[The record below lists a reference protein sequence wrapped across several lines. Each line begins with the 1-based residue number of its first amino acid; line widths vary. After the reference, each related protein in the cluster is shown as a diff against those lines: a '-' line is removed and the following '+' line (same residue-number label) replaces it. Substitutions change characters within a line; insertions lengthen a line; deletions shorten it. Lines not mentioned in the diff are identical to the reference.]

1 MANSIN
7 WGKIYCEMITNG
19 GFGADVASTTRAI
32 YDPSAPT
39 CWDTFSITADRTTIS
54 GVAFLADTTNYTAD
68 VTQI

>member
-7 WGKIYCEMITNG
+7 WGKIYCEMVDDG
-19 GFGADVASTTRAI
+19 SFGTDVSWSTRSI
-32 YDPSAPT
+32 YDPSAAT
-39 CWDTFSITADRTTIS
+39 CWDTFAITADRTTIS